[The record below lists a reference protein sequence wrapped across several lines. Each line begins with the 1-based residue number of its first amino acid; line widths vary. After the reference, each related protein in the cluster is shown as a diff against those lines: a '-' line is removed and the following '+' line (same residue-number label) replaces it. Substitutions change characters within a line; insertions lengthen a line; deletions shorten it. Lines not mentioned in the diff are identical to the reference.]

1 MKTNAA
7 RKSNLGIIHPA
18 GTSRIERAA
27 TEYRATCEQI
37 KTLEATKK
45 ALQERLV
52 VMVKREGELDEKGK
66 LRYETDLH
74 RFVVVGG
81 KNVSVS
87 GDKVR
92 QLLIQKGVKAK
103 VADAAVTGATKTTEY
118 EYVRVDDRPA
128 DEDEA

>member
-7 RKSNLGIIHPA
+7 RKSNLGIVHPA

-27 TEYRATCEQI
+27 TEYRAICEQV
-37 KTLEATKK
+37 KTLEESKK
-45 ALQERLV
+45 ALQARLV
-52 VMVKREGELDEKGK
+52 VMVRREGTEDEKGK

-81 KNVSVS
+81 KNVSVN

-103 VADAAVTGATKTTEY
+103 IAEAAVTGATKITEY
-118 EYVRVDDRPA
+118 EYVRVDDRPN
-128 DEDEA
+128 DEEE

>member
-1 MKTNAA
+1 MRTNAA
-7 RKSNLGIIHPA
+7 RKSNLGIVHPS

-37 KTLEATKK
+37 KELEATKK

-81 KNVSVS
+81 KNVSVN

-92 QLLIQKGVKAK
+92 QLLIKKGVKPK
-103 VADAAVTGATKTTEY
+103 IADACVTLGTKTTEY
-118 EYVRVDDRPA
+118 EYVRVDDRPT
-128 DEDEA
+128 DEGE